1 MKQRLTMIL
10 ASMFLMVGVALA
22 QTKVNGTVTSQEDG
36 QPVIGASVLVVGT
49 QVGTVTDANGRFS
62 LTCPAGKNTLRITYI
77 GMEPIEVSA
86 RPNMKI
92 MLTNDQTALDEV
104 IVVAYGTATKASFT
118 GSAGVMDA
126 DKIDVRKVADVTNAL
141 VGNVAG
147 VTATKTSGQPGTS
160 ANIRV
165 RGFGSINANMNP
177 LYVLDGMPYEGD
189 ISAIDPQD
197 IEQISVLKD
206 AAATSLY
213 GARAA
218 NGVVMITT
226 KKGKQNTD
234 AKISFEASWGG
245 NSRELPS
252 YSKITSTNTYY
263 EQLYRSNYNDA
274 LYNLGY
280 NAGDAHAYANSV
292 ARTATGYNIYTVP
305 QGETLF
311 NVGGTINPNA
321 TIGYSDGKYFYTP
334 DDWEDLSFSNG
345 LRQEY
350 KASLVG
356 GSGKLSYYFGAGYLE
371 DEGVIKNSGF
381 YRISTRSNVEYQAK
395 DWLKLSANLMYTNS
409 KSKYP
414 GEQTTSN
421 SSGNAFGVANQ
432 FGPVYPFYA
441 RNADGSTMY
450 TKNGVPV
457 YDYGDRTTGAFARNT
472 MSIANPIGDLTYQ
485 TEEYIM
491 DIFNSRWGIDI
502 TPVRGLTISYHLG
515 LNLDNTRYHYAS
527 SSMFGQSKAYGGE
540 AVQEHMHTQA
550 ITQQYMATYRNK
562 FADVH
567 SIDALFAYETYDWRY
582 EMSEASGQNLYK
594 EGDWSVYNTIDQRMG
609 AGYYHKYA
617 MRSWIGRLNY
627 DYDERYFASFSL
639 RADGSSRFH
648 KDNRWGTFWSGS
660 AAWNIAR
667 ENFMKDQ
674 KWINFLKLRFSFG
687 QNGNDRIGTSGY
699 NQYYAYIDQ
708 YRMTGA
714 DGVFSDG
721 TLVYKGNP
729 DLTWEKSNAFDVAVD
744 FEFWNGRLSGSI
756 DYYNRTTKDMLYN
769 KPVAVSNGY
778 SSIPMNIGSMRNRG
792 IEIDLHSQIIK
803 KSNLRWNVDFN
814 INHNSN
820 EIIELAPELN
830 GQLIDGTRIY
840 REGQSMYEY
849 YLVKYAGVNPANGLA
864 LYWAKDS
871 EGNEYATSDYSI
883 ARNTNRQATGNLQ
896 ANWAG
901 GIGTSLEAYG
911 FDFSIQA
918 SYQFGG
924 KCYDNYQQD
933 LMHNAGSSDAGEALS
948 TDILNAWTPTNIY
961 TDVPRLAAS
970 DLYTNSTSDR
980 WLISSNYFSINNIT
994 LGYTL
999 PKKWTSK
1006 LKLDAVRIYGTA
1018 DNVALFS
1025 ARKGLDPRLSPI
1037 SAYAKYYSALRTIS
1051 GGIKV
1056 TF

>member
-1 MKQRLTMIL
+1 
-10 ASMFLMVGVALA
+10 
-22 QTKVNGTVTSQEDG
+22 
-36 QPVIGASVLVVGT
+36 
-49 QVGTVTDANGRFS
+49 
-62 LTCPAGKNTLRITYI
+62 
-77 GMEPIEVSA
+77 
-86 RPNMKI
+86 
-92 MLTNDQTALDEV
+92 
-104 IVVAYGTATKASFT
+104 
-118 GSAGVMDA
+118 
-126 DKIDVRKVADVTNAL
+126 
-141 VGNVAG
+141 
-147 VTATKTSGQPGTS
+147 
-160 ANIRV
+160 
-165 RGFGSINANMNP
+165 
-177 LYVLDGMPYEGD
+177 
-189 ISAIDPQD
+189 
-197 IEQISVLKD
+197 
-206 AAATSLY
+206 
-213 GARAA
+213 
-218 NGVVMITT
+218 
-226 KKGKQNTD
+226 
-234 AKISFEASWGG
+234 
-245 NSRELPS
+245 
-252 YSKITSTNTYY
+252 
-263 EQLYRSNYNDA
+263 
-274 LYNLGY
+274 
-280 NAGDAHAYANSV
+280 
-292 ARTATGYNIYTVP
+292 
-305 QGETLF
+305 
-311 NVGGTINPNA
+311 
-321 TIGYSDGKYFYTP
+321 
-334 DDWEDLSFSNG
+334 
-345 LRQEY
+345 
-350 KASLVG
+350 
-356 GSGKLSYYFGAGYLE
+356 
-371 DEGVIKNSGF
+371 
-381 YRISTRSNVEYQAK
+381 
-395 DWLKLSANLMYTNS
+395 
-409 KSKYP
+409 
-414 GEQTTSN
+414 
-421 SSGNAFGVANQ
+421 
-432 FGPVYPFYA
+432 
-441 RNADGSTMY
+441 MY

-567 SIDALFAYETYDWRY
+567 SVDALFAYETYDWRY
-582 EMSEASGQNLYK
+582 EVSEASGQNLYK

-803 KSNLRWNVDFN
+803 KANLRWNVDFN